1 MKNER
6 KRKRNSVGISA
17 TSYEMKSE
25 YYENKIHVYVSP
37 WKHVYIFIKANSLC
51 WTGRAGLSVVVR
63 FGSL

>member
-25 YYENKIHVYVSP
+25 YYENKIHVQC
-37 WKHVYIFIKANSLC
+37 HHGNIYIFIKANSLC
-51 WTGRAGLSVVVR
+51 WTGRAGLFVVVR